1 VCIEIHNTRQKVTE
15 TTQQP
20 LTRSQRKA
28 ERLER
33 QRQIEQR
40 YRKARQRNVMAQPG
54 PNTFAFVLDN
64 LKAGYNVPK
73 IFRSTQ
79 AFGGAEVHL
88 VNIGIFDPAPAKGA
102 FRKVPA
108 RFHDSVT
115 AAIEELQ
122 NKGYTLYAMTA
133 NAQHHLPETELAAKS
148 AFIIGHEE
156 TGLSFEPANFPG
168 VQTLAIPLFGEMES
182 LNASVA
188 ASIAM
193 YEFTRQHGNKP
204 EPQQPG

>member
-1 VCIEIHNTRQKVTE
+1 MNALQT
-15 TTQQP
+15 P
-20 LTRSQRKA
+20 PALTRSQRKA

-40 YRKARQRNVMAQPG
+40 YRKARQRNAMAQPG
-54 PNTFAFVLDN
+54 PNTFACVLDN

-73 IFRSTQ
+73 IFRSAQ

-88 VNIGIFDPAPAKGA
+88 VNIGVFDPAPAKGA

-108 RFHDSVT
+108 RFHEAVGD
-115 AAIEELQ
+115 AIHDLQ
-122 NKGYTLYAMTA
+122 NRGYTLYALTA
-133 NAQHHLPETELAAKS
+133 DAELSLTQTDLAEKS
-148 AFIIGHEE
+148 AFVIGHEE
-156 TGLSFEPANFPG
+156 NGLSFDPADFPG
-168 VQTLAIPLFGEMES
+168 IRTLGIPLYGQMES

-193 YEFTRQHGNKP
+193 YEYTRQHGK
-204 EPQQPG
+204 QQPA

>member
-1 VCIEIHNTRQKVTE
+1 MTE
-15 TTQQP
+15 QPPRQP

-40 YRKARQRNVMAQPG
+40 YRKARQRNVAAVPG
-54 PNTFAFVLDN
+54 PNSFALVLDN
-64 LKAGYNVPK
+64 LKAGFNVPK
-73 IFRSTQ
+73 IFRSAQ

-88 VNIGIFDPAPAKGA
+88 VNIGVFDPAPAKGA

-108 RFHDSVT
+108 RFHED
-115 AAIEELQ
+115 AGQAIAELQ
-122 NKGYTLYAMTA
+122 EKGYTLYAMIAHGDNT
-133 NAQHHLPETELAAKS
+133 LPTVRLAEKS
-148 AFIIGHEE
+148 AFIVGHEE
-156 TGLSFEPANFPG
+156 YGLSFDPVDYPG
-168 VQTLAIPLFGEMES
+168 VLTLGIPLFGEMES

-193 YEFTRQHGNKP
+193 YEHTRQHARADS
-204 EPQQPG
+204 EPA

>member
-1 VCIEIHNTRQKVTE
+1 VTDQD
-15 TTQQP
+15 TQAP

-28 ERLER
+28 ERQER

-54 PNTFAFVLDN
+54 PNQFAFVLDN

-88 VNIGIFDPAPAKGA
+88 VNIGVFDPAPAKGA

-108 RFHDSVT
+108 RFHDAV
-115 AAIEELQ
+115 APAIEDLQ
-122 NKGYTLYAMTA
+122 SRGYTLYAMTA
-133 NAQHHLPETELAAKS
+133 NAEHSLPQTRLAEKS

-156 TGLSFEPANFPG
+156 TGLSFDPADFPG
-168 VQTLAIPLFGEMES
+168 VQTLAIPLYGEMES

-193 YEFTRQHGNKP
+193 YEYTRQHGK
-204 EPQQPG
+204 

>member
-1 VCIEIHNTRQKVTE
+1 VNDQE
-15 TTQQP
+15 TALA

-40 YRKARQRNVMAQPG
+40 YRKARQRNAMAQPG
-54 PNTFAFVLDN
+54 PNAFACLLDN

-73 IFRSTQ
+73 IFRSAQ
-79 AFGGAEVHL
+79 AFGGAEIHL
-88 VNIGIFDPAPAKGA
+88 VNIGVFDPAPAKGA

-108 RFHDSVT
+108 RFHASVED
-115 AAIEELQ
+115 AIRELKA
-122 NKGYTLYAMTA
+122 KGYTLYAMTA
-133 NAQHHLPETELAAKS
+133 NAELSLTQAKLAEKS
-148 AFIIGHEE
+148 AFVIGHEE
-156 TGLSFEPANFPG
+156 NGLSFDPADFPG
-168 VQTLAIPLFGEMES
+168 IRTLGIPLYGEMES

-193 YEFTRQHGNKP
+193 YEYTRQHGK
-204 EPQQPG
+204 

>member
-1 VCIEIHNTRQKVTE
+1 VTKE
-15 TTQQP
+15 TPPQP

-54 PNTFAFVLDN
+54 PNQFAFVLDN
-64 LKAGYNVPK
+64 LKAGFNVPK

-88 VNIGIFDPAPAKGA
+88 VNIGVFDPAPAKGA

-108 RFHDSVT
+108 RFHETV
-115 AAIEELQ
+115 AQAIDDLQ
-122 NKGYTLYAMTA
+122 AKGYTLYAMTA
-133 NAQHHLPETELAAKS
+133 NAELSLPDTTLAQRS

-156 TGLSFEPANFPG
+156 TGLSFDPADFPG
-168 VQTLAIPLFGEMES
+168 VRTLAIPLYGDMES

-193 YEFTRQHGNKP
+193 YEYTRQHGK
-204 EPQQPG
+204 

>member
-1 VCIEIHNTRQKVTE
+1 MTE
-15 TTQQP
+15 QTPPQN

-40 YRKARQRNVMAQPG
+40 YRKARQRNVMAKPG
-54 PNTFAFVLDN
+54 PNPFAFVLDN
-64 LKAGYNVPK
+64 LKAGFNVPK

-88 VNIGIFDPAPAKGA
+88 VNIGVFDPAPAKGA

-108 RFHDSVT
+108 RFHDSISD
-115 AAIEELQ
+115 AIEELQ
-122 NKGYTLYAMTA
+122 AKGYTLYAMTA
-133 NAQHHLPETELAAKS
+133 DAEHSLPNTALAEKS

-156 TGLSFEPANFPG
+156 DGLSFDPADFPG
-168 VQTLAIPLFGEMES
+168 VKTLGIPLYGEMES

-193 YEFTRQHGNKP
+193 YEYTRQHGR
-204 EPQQPG
+204 

>member
-1 VCIEIHNTRQKVTE
+1 MTKQAP
-15 TTQQP
+15 QQP
-20 LTRSQRKA
+20 LTRSQRKS

-40 YRKARQRNVMAQPG
+40 YHKARQRNVMAQPG
-54 PNTFAFVLDN
+54 PNSFALVLDK
-64 LKAGYNVPK
+64 LKSGYNVPK

-88 VNIGIFDPAPAKGA
+88 VDIGVFDPAPAKGA

-108 RFHDSVT
+108 RFHDS
-115 AAIEELQ
+115 AAQAIEELQ
-122 NKGYTLYAMTA
+122 AKGYTLYAMTA
-133 NAQHHLPETELAAKS
+133 DAEHGLPQTRLAKKS

-156 TGLSFEPANFPG
+156 TGLSFDPADHPG
-168 VQTLAIPLFGEMES
+168 IQTLAIPLFGQMES

-193 YEFTRQHGNKP
+193 YEYTRQHGK
-204 EPQQPG
+204 